1 MRGLGG
7 ISAVAAGLIYAALV
21 QRISRPA
28 ATVLGLT
35 LLGAFSAVGTV
46 SEWPMLA
53 TFCLGIG
60 AATAILNPTLQSGA
74 AACFATPAEQG
85 RAATMVTATTTLT
98 AVLAAPVLGA
108 LSLLVGWRG
117 LLWTVAAL
125 SLTAAAAAVLA
136 GTSSRST
143 ARVGAGGRRGASD
156 GMDAPAAP
164 RPGRLP
170 LATVLRNRGAAALIG
185 ISLLRTAGFMGALAV
200 VAAVY
205 AERHGLTGAGFT
217 LVWTVSGAPFF
228 AGNWFSGRLLS
239 VRDADAALMAGG
251 IVASLAGVALV
262 FAASP
267 FALMVTGTAVLAV
280 GHAMIAAGVTTGLAR
295 LADPARSAALAVN
308 GVAQAAGTV
317 AGAALAGAGY
327 ALAGWPGV
335 AWALAAV
342 TVPCAALLVMTR
354 AGRN

>member
-125 SLTAAAAAVLA
+125 SLTAAAVLA

-327 ALAGWPGV
+327 ALAG
-335 AWALAAV
+335 
-342 TVPCAALLVMTR
+342 
-354 AGRN
+354 

>member
-125 SLTAAAAAVLA
+125 SLTAAAVLA
-136 GTSSRST
+136 GTSSQS
-143 ARVGAGGRRGASD
+143 
-156 GMDAPAAP
+156 
-164 RPGRLP
+164 
-170 LATVLRNRGAAALIG
+170 
-185 ISLLRTAGFMGALAV
+185 
-200 VAAVY
+200 
-205 AERHGLTGAGFT
+205 
-217 LVWTVSGAPFF
+217 
-228 AGNWFSGRLLS
+228 
-239 VRDADAALMAGG
+239 
-251 IVASLAGVALV
+251 
-262 FAASP
+262 
-267 FALMVTGTAVLAV
+267 
-280 GHAMIAAGVTTGLAR
+280 
-295 LADPARSAALAVN
+295 
-308 GVAQAAGTV
+308 
-317 AGAALAGAGY
+317 
-327 ALAGWPGV
+327 
-335 AWALAAV
+335 
-342 TVPCAALLVMTR
+342 
-354 AGRN
+354 

>member
-1 MRGLGG
+1 MPDV
-7 ISAVAAGLIYAALV
+7 SAAPHDCPLPRPA
-21 QRISRPA
+21 SRPGP
-28 ATVLGLT
+28 L
-35 LLGAFSAVGTV
+35 
-46 SEWPMLA
+46 
-53 TFCLGIG
+53 
-60 AATAILNPTLQSGA
+60 A
-74 AACFATPAEQG
+74 AA
-85 RAATMVTATTTLT
+85 V
-98 AVLAAPVLGA
+98 V
-108 LSLLVGWRG
+108 
-117 LLWTVAAL
+117 VAAL
-125 SLTAAAAAVLA
+125 TAALAVSLIA
-136 GTSSRST
+136 GT
-143 ARVGAGGRRGASD
+143 ALGGATIAFG
-156 GMDAPAAP
+156 DA
-164 RPGRLP
+164 
-170 LATVLRNRGAAALIG
+170 LRFLWAALTG